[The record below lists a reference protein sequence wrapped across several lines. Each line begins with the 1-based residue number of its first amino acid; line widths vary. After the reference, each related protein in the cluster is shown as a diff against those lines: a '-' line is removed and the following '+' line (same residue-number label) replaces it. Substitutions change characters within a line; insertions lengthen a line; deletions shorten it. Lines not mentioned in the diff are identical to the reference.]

1 MYLQTC
7 IIKCVQQLQTAMMQ
21 VDFEFCPMIRNSFV
35 MHLYA
40 LLDAYFQHTKDVF
53 DNKIQVS
60 QNNMKRC

>member
-7 IIKCVQQLQTAMMQ
+7 IIKCVKQLQTAMMQ

-40 LLDAYFQHTKDVF
+40 LLDAYFQHTKMYLTTKYKCH
-53 DNKIQVS
+53 KIT
-60 QNNMKRC
+60 